1 MCSDSMWLQDYNYYN
16 YYNVL
21 SYHDHIP
28 IPVDAGSGNFFP
40 MHSST
45 PTISDR
51 MYNPVSDMS
60 QTQEMNNT
68 TTDNITNPCS
78 FNPVSIA
85 DYTEY

>member
-1 MCSDSMWLQDYNYYN
+1 
-16 YYNVL
+16 
-21 SYHDHIP
+21 
-28 IPVDAGSGNFFP
+28 
-40 MHSST
+40 
-45 PTISDR
+45 